1 MEEIR
6 ESSAAAAAPQA
17 TADIITETA
26 APFSAPADNAGGVR
40 VRYNHEDRLL
50 SGEETALYAQKG
62 LKFDA
67 LAGQLGEDTLRR
79 LPGLAARLR
88 ELDST
93 GQRTLPELID
103 ALADAAGRQRLAALT
118 AECGGNE
125 KAAQRLLELERAQHR
140 EKPASGNPDA
150 AQTAAP
156 SYELEERL
164 ADGFLALR
172 QAVPEITD
180 FREVPAAA
188 VELAAAGGIS
198 LLDAYLRVQHDERRR
213 AAEARK
219 AAEAAAAASAGRQS
233 DGTGETADPVL
244 EAVLR
249 GIWER

>member
-6 ESSAAAAAPQA
+6 EPSAAAAPQA
-17 TADIITETA
+17 PSDVITETDV
-26 APFSAPADNAGGVR
+26 PFASPADNGEVIR
-40 VRYNHEDRLL
+40 VRYNHEDRQL
-50 SGEETALYAQKG
+50 SREEAAVYAQKG

-88 ELDST
+88 ELDGT
-93 GQRTLPELID
+93 GQHTLPELID
-103 ALADAAGRQRLAALT
+103 ALAEAAGRQRLAALT

-125 KAAQRLLELERAQHR
+125 KAAQRLLELERAQR
-140 EKPASGNPDA
+140 GEAPVPGKPETVR
-150 AQTAAP
+150 TAAP
-156 SYELEERL
+156 DRGLEERL
-164 ADGFLALR
+164 ADEFLVLR

-180 FREVPAAA
+180 FREVPADA
-188 VELAAAGGIS
+188 VELAVTGGIP
-198 LLDAYLRVQHDERRR
+198 LLDAYLRIQYGEQRR
-213 AAEARK
+213 AEEARK
-219 AAEAAAAASAGRQS
+219 AAQAAAAASAGRQS

>member
-6 ESSAAAAAPQA
+6 EPSAVAAPQA
-17 TADIITETA
+17 PSDVITETD
-26 APFSAPADNAGGVR
+26 APFASPADNGEVIR
-40 VRYNHEDRLL
+40 VRYNHEDRQL
-50 SGEETALYAQKG
+50 SREEAAVYAQKG

-88 ELDST
+88 ELDGT

-103 ALADAAGRQRLAALT
+103 ALAEAAGRQRLAALT

-125 KAAQRLLELERAQHR
+125 KAAQRLLELERAQR
-140 EKPASGNPDA
+140 GEAPASGKPETVR
-150 AQTAAP
+150 TAAP
-156 SYELEERL
+156 AQGLEERL
-164 ADGFLALR
+164 ADEFLALR

-188 VELAAAGGIS
+188 VELAVSGGIP
-198 LLDAYLRVQHDERRR
+198 LLDAYLRIRYEEQRR
-213 AAEARK
+213 AEEARK
-219 AAEAAAAASAGRQS
+219 AAQAAAAASAGRQS

>member
-6 ESSAAAAAPQA
+6 EPSAAAAPQA
-17 TADIITETA
+17 TAEAITETD
-26 APFSAPADNAGGVR
+26 APFASPADNGEAIR
-40 VRYNHEDRLL
+40 VRYNHEDRQL
-50 SGEETALYAQKG
+50 SREEAAVYAQKG

-67 LAGQLGEDTLRR
+67 LAGQLGEDALRR

-103 ALADAAGRQRLAALT
+103 ALAEAAGRQRLAALT

-125 KAAQRLLELERAQHR
+125 KAAQRLLELERAQR
-140 EKPASGNPDA
+140 GEAPVPGKPETVR
-150 AQTAAP
+150 TAAP
-156 SYELEERL
+156 AQGLEERL
-164 ADGFLALR
+164 ADEFLVLR

-180 FREVPAAA
+180 FREVPADA
-188 VELAAAGGIS
+188 VELAVSGGIP
-198 LLDAYLRVQHDERRR
+198 LLDAYLRIQYGEQRR
-213 AAEARK
+213 AEEARK
-219 AAEAAAAASAGRQS
+219 AAQAAAAASAGRQS